1 MTTGQCIIDGV
12 DIATFGAF
20 IERDGSNDL
29 LVFPERRR
37 PDENDWSEHDGLE
50 VDLEGVTFEPK
61 KVVMNYVLVA
71 DNYNAFKQRLK
82 ALETLHFQPGNRSI
96 YIREFDSTFQL
107 RFSGFSSYSHKG
119 GYYNPARKRAK
130 ISVEYWMD
138 DPLQMYTTA
147 IGSPVGPTVIHS
159 NVAINGIDLSKY
171 GIIVNEVYSS
181 ALRPRSVKDVLIR
194 KVNNIHGQIVDS
206 GEIGAGVYVDKTRK
220 SKEISIDCTM
230 IADTANQ
237 LKINLNAL
245 FNVVSADSPVSLKL
259 AYESSYCYYVKMSRF
274 RKRTP
279 FSRKVSVEFTLHMRE
294 MSWRELVRL
303 FATQNGL
310 ILTTQDGKFIKAI

>member
-12 DIATFGAF
+12 DIATLGAF

-29 LVFPERRR
+29 LAFPERRK
-37 PDENDWSEHDGLE
+37 PDENDWAEHDGLDI
-50 VDLEGVTFEPK
+50 DLEGVTFEPK
-61 KVVMNYVLVA
+61 KVVINYVIIA

-82 ALETLHFQPGNRSI
+82 AFETLHFQPGNRSI
-96 YIREFDSTFQL
+96 YIREFDSNFQL
-107 RFSGFSSYSHKG
+107 RFLGFSSYSHKG

-147 IGSPVGPTVIHS
+147 IGSPVGPTAVHS
-159 NVAINGIDLSKY
+159 NVSINNVDLSKY

-181 ALRPRSVKDVLIR
+181 ALKPRSAKDILTR
-194 KVNNIHGQIVDS
+194 KINHIHGQIADD
-206 GEIGAGVYVDKTRK
+206 GQIGIGVYADKKKK
-220 SKEISIDCTM
+220 SKDISIECTM
-230 IADTANQ
+230 IAGTANQ

-245 FNVVSADSPVSLKL
+245 FNVVSADSPISLKI
-259 AYESSYCYYVKMSRF
+259 AFESSYCYYVKMSKF

-294 MSWRELVRL
+294 VSWREYIRL
-303 FATQNGL
+303 LAAQNGL
-310 ILTTQDGKFIKAI
+310 VLITQDGKFIKAI